1 MECIFCVCLCMQN
14 SVTFSKIEQEAIR
27 FIRNTLQKGA
37 DFPSVREL
45 MAGLGYKSPRS
56 AAVVLSHLVEKGSVR
71 KTSAGSWQFIDQET
85 VSQVAVQTVNIP
97 LVGDVACGTPIL
109 AEENI
114 EAFIPVSLKLAVP
127 PHQYFFLHAKGDSMD
142 QAGIQNG
149 DLVLIRRQN
158 SANNGDKVVALV
170 NDEATLKEFYLQ
182 GDLVILKPKSSNKK
196 HQPIVLTTDFQ
207 IQGIVVSTI
216 PKFDN

>member
-1 MECIFCVCLCMQN
+1 MQN

-45 MAGLGYKSPRS
+45 MVGLGYKSPRS

-158 SANNGDKVVALV
+158 SANNGDKV
-170 NDEATLKEFYLQ
+170 TLKEFYLQ

>member
-1 MECIFCVCLCMQN
+1 
-14 SVTFSKIEQEAIR
+14 
-27 FIRNTLQKGA
+27 
-37 DFPSVREL
+37 
-45 MAGLGYKSPRS
+45 
-56 AAVVLSHLVEKGSVR
+56 
-71 KTSAGSWQFIDQET
+71 
-85 VSQVAVQTVNIP
+85 
-97 LVGDVACGTPIL
+97 
-109 AEENI
+109 
-114 EAFIPVSLKLAVP
+114 
-127 PHQYFFLHAKGDSMD
+127 MD

-170 NDEATLKEFYLQ
+170 NDEATLKEFYHQ